1 MDKAYNFILKIII
14 LMTMIYLL
22 GFVISDDLLI
32 NTMKDI
38 SSKLTPYTIEILH
51 LR

>member
-1 MDKAYNFILKIII
+1 MDKAYNFIVKIII
-14 LMTMIYLL
+14 LMTVIYLL

-32 NTMKDI
+32 NIMKNI
-38 SSKLTPYTIEILH
+38 GYKLSPYTIEILH